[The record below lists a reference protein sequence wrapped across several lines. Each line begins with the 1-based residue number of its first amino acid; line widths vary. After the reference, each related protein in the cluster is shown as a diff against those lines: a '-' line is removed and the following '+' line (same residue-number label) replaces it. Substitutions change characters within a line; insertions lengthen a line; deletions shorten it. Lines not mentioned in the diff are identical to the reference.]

1 MIGRLKGEL
10 LNISGTDV
18 LIDVAGV
25 GYEVEVAASVIEL
38 GPSVGQPLTV
48 YTHFVVREDAQLLF
62 GFATATERDLFR
74 GFIKIN
80 GVGPKMALA
89 LISSL
94 DANALAIAV
103 RNEDVSVL
111 TRVPG
116 VGKKTAERLM
126 VELKNR
132 LDDLTQAA
140 GVSINVVDVS
150 PNFDSSTREAEDA
163 LVALGYKP
171 QEASRTIASV
181 LARSEGEMGVQ
192 EIVRQALRSIAAQHE
207 SVGGVGGGKG

>member
-10 LNISGTDV
+10 LDISGTDILV
-18 LIDVAGV
+18 DVAGV

-38 GPSVGQPLTV
+38 GPVVGQPLTLF
-48 YTHFVVREDAQLLF
+48 THFVVREDAQLLF
-62 GFATATERDLFR
+62 GFANKAERDLFR

-94 DANALAIAV
+94 DANALAVAV
-103 RNEDVSVL
+103 RNEDISVL

-132 LDDLTQAA
+132 LDELTQTA
-140 GVSINVVDVS
+140 GVSLNVVDVS
-150 PNFDSSTREAEDA
+150 PQLDSTSREAEDA
-163 LVALGYKP
+163 LIALGYKP
-171 QEASRTIASV
+171 QDASRTIAGV
-181 LARSEGEMGVQ
+181 LARSEGDLSVE
-192 EIVRQALRSIAAQHE
+192 EIVRQALRSIAAQQI
-207 SVGGVGGGKG
+207 GGSNG

>member
-1 MIGRLKGEL
+1 MIGILQGQL
-10 LNISGTDV
+10 LDISGTDV
-18 LIDVAGV
+18 LLDVGGV
-25 GYEVEVAASVIEL
+25 GYEIEVAASVIEL
-38 GPSVGQPLTV
+38 GPTMGQPLTIH
-48 YTHFVVREDAQLLF
+48 THFVVREDAQLLF
-62 GFATATERDLFR
+62 GFATRAERDLFR

-94 DANALAIAV
+94 DVAALAMAV

-132 LDDLTQAA
+132 LDDLTHAA
-140 GVSINVVDVS
+140 GVVVNVVDVS
-150 PNFDSSTREAEDA
+150 PNFDGNTREAEDA
-163 LVALGYKP
+163 LIALGYKP
-171 QEASRTIASV
+171 QDASRTIAGV
-181 LARSEGEMGVQ
+181 LARSEGELAVE
-192 EIVRQALRSIAAQHE
+192 EIVRLALRSIASQNE
-207 SVGGVGGGKG
+207 SIGSKG

>member
-10 LNISGTDV
+10 LDISGTDV
-18 LIDVAGV
+18 LLDVGGV
-25 GYEVEVAASVIEL
+25 GYEVEVASSVIEM
-38 GPSVGQPLTV
+38 GPTVGQALTIF
-48 YTHFVVREDAQLLF
+48 THFVVREDAQLLF
-62 GFATATERDLFR
+62 GFASLSERDLFR

-103 RNEDVSVL
+103 RNEDISVL

-140 GVSINVVDVS
+140 GVSLNVVDVA
-150 PNFDSSTREAEDA
+150 PNFDSTTREAEDA
-163 LVALGYKP
+163 LIALGYKP
-171 QEASRTIASV
+171 QDASRTIAGV
-181 LARSEGEMGVQ
+181 LARSEGDMGVE
-192 EIVRQALRSIAAQHE
+192 EIVRQALRSIAAQQE
-207 SVGGVGGGKG
+207 AS

>member
-1 MIGRLKGEL
+1 MIGRLEGQL
-10 LNISGTDV
+10 LDISGTDV
-18 LIDVAGV
+18 LIDVGGV

-38 GPSVGQPLTV
+38 GPSVGQPLV
-48 YTHFVVREDAQLLF
+48 IFTHFVVREDAQLLF
-62 GFATATERDLFR
+62 GFASAAERNLFR

-94 DANALAIAV
+94 DANALATAV
-103 RNEDVSVL
+103 RNEDISVL

-132 LDDLTQAA
+132 LDELTQTA
-140 GVSINVVDVS
+140 GVTLNVVDVS
-150 PNFDSSTREAEDA
+150 PNFDSTTREAEDA
-163 LVALGYKP
+163 LIALGYKA
-171 QEASRTIASV
+171 QDASRTIAGV
-181 LARSEGEMGVQ
+181 LARSEGDMDVE
-192 EIVRQALRSIAAQHE
+192 EIVRQALRSIAAQQE
-207 SVGGVGGGKG
+207 SVGSKS